1 MLSYRHEATGL
12 PLESYDLWEERYGVL
27 TFTTATVC
35 AGLEAGAKFAAL
47 FGDAKLKQQCAE
59 GAARMK
65 QALLEYLY
73 RSEWSR
79 FARMINYTDGS
90 YTVDPTIDASLY
102 AIFAFGILPADQTEV
117 VNTMRAIENRL
128 WIQTDVGGVARYE
141 NDPYHQKS
149 GDIARVAG
157 NPWPICTLW
166 LAHWFMETAVTT
178 ADLQRSREI
187 IEWVADHALPS
198 GVLAE
203 QLHPY
208 TGEPVSISP
217 LTWSHAAFV
226 EAFLVYS
233 RTYQTLATG
242 RPAGTL
248 KKARTQRTTVQK
260 RRA

>member
-1 MLSYRHEATGL
+1 
-12 PLESYDLWEERYGVL
+12 
-27 TFTTATVC
+27 
-35 AGLEAGAKFAAL
+35 
-47 FGDAKLKQQCAE
+47 
-59 GAARMK
+59 
-65 QALLEYLY
+65 
-73 RSEWSR
+73 
-79 FARMINYTDGS
+79 
-90 YTVDPTIDASLY
+90 
-102 AIFAFGILPADQTEV
+102 
-117 VNTMRAIENRL
+117 MRAIENRL

-149 GDIARVAG
+149 SDVARVAG

-166 LAHWFMETAVTT
+166 LAHWFMDTAVTT
-178 ADLQRSREI
+178 ADLKKSREI

-233 RTYQTLATG
+233 RTYQALATG
-242 RPAGTL
+242 RPAGAL
-248 KKARTQRTTVQK
+248 KKVRPQRTTVRE
-260 RRA
+260 RRV